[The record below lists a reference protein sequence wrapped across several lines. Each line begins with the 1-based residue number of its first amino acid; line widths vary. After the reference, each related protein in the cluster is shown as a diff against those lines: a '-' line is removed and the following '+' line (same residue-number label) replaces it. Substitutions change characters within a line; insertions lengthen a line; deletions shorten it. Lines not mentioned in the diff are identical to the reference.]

1 MNFKL
6 SGSKLVFAAVVASAV
21 GVSIAAEP
29 TPLLLWPGGA
39 PGAKGES
46 ENDKPK
52 LTPYLAP
59 ADQASGTAIIVC
71 PGGGYGH
78 LSLDHE
84 GSEVARWLNSLGVNA
99 FVLDYRHHGKGY
111 DHPAPIQDA
120 QRAIRTVRANAEKW
134 KIDPTKIGIMGFSA
148 GGHLASTA
156 GTHFDRGDE
165 KSDDPIE
172 RVGCRPDFMVLCYPV
187 VSMTAPF
194 THQGSKKNLIGDHPD
209 PELAKSLSNE
219 TQVTSDTPPTFLF
232 HTNADTGVPVE
243 NSVMFY
249 LALRQ
254 AKVPAEMHIYQNG
267 PHGVGLATN
276 DPVLTTWKDRLA
288 DWLRV
293 RKLLAKPGDSAEK
306 K

>member
-21 GVSIAAEP
+21 RVSIAAEP
-29 TPLLLWPGGA
+29 TPVLLWPAVRRSERGGRKRQTEIDA
-39 PGAKGES
+39 V
-46 ENDKPK
+46 
-52 LTPYLAP
+52 LAP
-59 ADQASGTAIIVC
+59 ADWQ
-71 PGGGYGH
+71 P
-78 LSLDHE
+78 
-84 GSEVARWLNSLGVNA
+84 ARRSSFAPAVGMVICRWITKARRLPEWLNSLGVNA

-111 DHPAPIQDA
+111 DYPAPIQDA

-249 LALRQ
+249 LA
-254 AKVPAEMHIYQNG
+254 PAASKSADRNAHLSKRPTRRRPGHQRSGTHHLERSPG
-267 PHGVGLATN
+267 
-276 DPVLTTWKDRLA
+276 RLA
-288 DWLRV
+288 ARSEAV
-293 RKLLAKPGDSAEK
+293 SQAGR
-306 K
+306 